1 MSLDIFQKKRKK
13 KAKPSYQQ
21 SLAPPKN
28 VMPFQDLMQ
37 GIRYL
42 CLFIIA
48 SIMKVKFSCLQFG
61 RFVAL
66 L

>member
-1 MSLDIFQKKRKK
+1 MSLDIFQKKKKK

-21 SLAPPKN
+21 SLAPKN